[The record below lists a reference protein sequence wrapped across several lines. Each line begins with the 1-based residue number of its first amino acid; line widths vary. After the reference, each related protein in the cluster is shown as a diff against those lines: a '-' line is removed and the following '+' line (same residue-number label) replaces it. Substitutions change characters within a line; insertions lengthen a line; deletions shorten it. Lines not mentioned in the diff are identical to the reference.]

1 MGRLKEFLLGTR
13 LNQADND
20 LSLALQ
26 LEAQYYQY
34 TEQRKKWTTEQKN
47 AENSSIAEWE
57 RLHKPNK
64 QNTNL
69 KFD

>member
-1 MGRLKEFLLGTR
+1 MGKLKQFLLSTR
-13 LNQADND
+13 LNQADHK
-20 LSLALQ
+20 LSLELQ

-47 AENSSIAEWE
+47 AENATILEWE
-57 RLHKPNK
+57 QLHKPNK

>member
-1 MGRLKEFLLGTR
+1 MGRLKEFLLSTR

-34 TEQRKKWTTEQKN
+34 TEQRKKWTEGEKN
-47 AENSSIAEWE
+47 AENATIKEWE
-57 RLHKPNK
+57 RLNKPNK

-69 KFD
+69 KID